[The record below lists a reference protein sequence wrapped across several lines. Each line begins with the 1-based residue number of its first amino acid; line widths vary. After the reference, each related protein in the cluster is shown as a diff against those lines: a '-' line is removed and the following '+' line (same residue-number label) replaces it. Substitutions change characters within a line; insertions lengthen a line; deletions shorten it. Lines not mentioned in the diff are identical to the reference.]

1 MCIFANMTEEAAMT
15 MKKSKGTLQ
24 GNMVSV
30 IWYQIFGIGDDGK
43 VKTLPCWEIWYRR
56 VDYVLPSQG
65 ATQCWQGLVEE
76 KAIKGRHFEWRRHQ

>member
-1 MCIFANMTEEAAMT
+1 MCICENITEEAAMT

-30 IWYQIFGIGDDGK
+30 IWYQIYGK

-76 KAIKGRHFEWRRHQ
+76 KAIKGRHFERRRHQ